1 MEPKYIY
8 FLLSYSK
15 TDIRQLVSVTLFSR
29 SLANTKKNFPVERL
43 TEKKGGG
50 GYYNQSTLYTVQCT
64 STIDVIEENN
74 IVFKLY

>member
-29 SLANTKKNFPVERL
+29 SLVNTKKNSPVERL
-43 TEKKGGG
+43 TGKKGG

>member
-43 TEKKGGG
+43 TEKKGEGG
-50 GYYNQSTLYTVQCT
+50 IIINPLYTQYNVLVLLMLLKK
-64 STIDVIEENN
+64 TI
-74 IVFKLY
+74 

>member
-1 MEPKYIY
+1 METKYIY

-50 GYYNQSTLYTVQCT
+50 YYNQSTLYTVQCT

>member
-43 TEKKGGG
+43 TGKKG

>member
-29 SLANTKKNFPVERL
+29 SLVNTKKNFPVERL
-43 TEKKGGG
+43 TKKKG

>member
-29 SLANTKKNFPVERL
+29 SLVNTKKNFPVERL

-50 GYYNQSTLYTVQCT
+50 IIINPLYTQYNVLVLLMLLKK
-64 STIDVIEENN
+64 TI
-74 IVFKLY
+74 